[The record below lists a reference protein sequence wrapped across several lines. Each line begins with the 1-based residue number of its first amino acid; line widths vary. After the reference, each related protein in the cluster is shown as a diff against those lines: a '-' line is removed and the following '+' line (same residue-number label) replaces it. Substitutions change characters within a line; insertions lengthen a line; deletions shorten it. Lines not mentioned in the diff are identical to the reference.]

1 MFICLHSFSISERG
15 GAWGGGEMPRTCVCV
30 EVRGAG
36 VGVFQLKKDCNRFYF
51 QDFGFSE
58 IRVDSSKI
66 TQNPFPIS

>member
-15 GAWGGGEMPRTCVCV
+15 GGGGGRDAKNMCVCGGAWG
-30 EVRGAG
+30 RGR
-36 VGVFQLKKDCNRFYF
+36 VFQLKKDCNRFYF